1 MKKESDEGS
10 DLYIRDALKMTMEE
24 KAVSYLYRYFIFK
37 KIRQISPAT
46 LKNMLNEV
54 VKESSEEPSSPK
66 YDTMTPSPSPS
77 PLSPTEP
84 IQFTTK
90 KGEEEEDKDKK
101 EEDKKEDEEVKEPE
115 MPKMKM
121 KKIKGKKFRL

>member
-54 VKESSEEPSSPK
+54 VEESSESSEATPSSPK

-90 KGEEEEDKDKK
+90 KGEEEEDKK
-101 EEDKKEDEEVKEPE
+101 EEEQVKEPE

-121 KKIKGKKFRL
+121 KKVKGKKFRL